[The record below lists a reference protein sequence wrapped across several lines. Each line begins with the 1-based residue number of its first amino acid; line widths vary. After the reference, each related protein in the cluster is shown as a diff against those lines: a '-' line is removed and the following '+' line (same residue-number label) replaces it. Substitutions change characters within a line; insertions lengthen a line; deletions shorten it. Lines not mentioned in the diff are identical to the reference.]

1 MFIQFLKFS
10 KEIDDY
16 LSNENTNFV
25 TFANRD
31 GLSNMAEICQRH
43 ARKCKETIVPTLSGF
58 KVNLN
63 SADL

>member
-58 KVNLN
+58 
-63 SADL
+63 